1 MANQQILACN
11 LPPFA
16 GRDPSSTN
24 INKQEIEYPSTIPL
38 SVTIEAAWCVT
49 LHLYTGL
56 DQVSFE
62 SRVDGSTATKVC
74 EIQPHDSLATI
85 VSRLQRDRV
94 SDEDGYHYNTAI
106 IFQRIID
113 NECQYQL
120 SEILQPGMD
129 VALHV
134 AASGFQML
142 ARSAFM
148 ALHELR
154 NLGETFSHVLTS
166 FANNLKQTIRHV
178 GISGNDVA
186 QIVSWNSGNLTR
198 TECLI
203 HDEFSRVSHLYPH
216 KPAIESWDGDMSY
229 QELDVASNS
238 LAKKLA
244 QSGFNVGPGS
254 WVLFCFNKSRW
265 AIISMMAIIK
275 AGAAC
280 VPLDP
285 RHPPARVQQIVG
297 TTGAKVILVGEADIG
312 NRLSSNFPSLQVIN
326 VTKMDVDQGEDHPM
340 SSSKTSLTFENP
352 AIGLFTSGSTG
363 TPKGIIATHATI
375 CTGASSYA
383 CHIGA
388 DDNTRVLQFASYT
401 FDVCMVDVFTALLH
415 GGTLCIPSEEERMDG
430 LQEYIARTQPNWAAL
445 TPTVTRI
452 LDPVMSSSFLQ
463 KLLLVGEMVREP
475 DIEDWVNSGVS
486 VYNVYG
492 PAENN
497 LITTAAQVIK
507 GRASNVGRGVNT
519 RTWIADFERERL
531 VPIGAVGELICEGP
545 QLTPGYLND
554 PERTRTSFFDDL
566 EWIPRPSVDGNH
578 EQALPRRFYR
588 SGDLVRYCADGSLQ
602 CVGRLDSQV
611 KLGGQRV
618 ELSDIESHIQAHNA
632 AVLLPRAGPLQNKL
646 TAVLEGVSF
655 ISQPHPTC
663 SSTLFS
669 RCDLVA
675 VEKVTETLRA
685 SLPSYMCPS
694 VWISIDNLPS
704 STSGKL
710 DRKALMTKLETLS
723 QEEYLELVLD
733 GAIDGEEETTQV
745 DVRQQLLRE
754 VCSQVLNIPVGKIVM
769 ARSFAGHG
777 GDSITAMQASSLIK
791 RTQNLVVGVKDILT
805 CPTLAEAAS
814 RIRDA
819 TNSMQLPVAQPGKLY
834 PLSPIQRLFM
844 VTAPTSATWNH
855 YNQSVLMRLRERRE
869 VEDVKAALYS
879 LVRHHAMLRAR
890 FVKSSSGEWMQRI
903 LPEDE
908 CHLAFEYFPD
918 VVAFK
923 QKESVMLRARESLD
937 IEHGPLLRAQL
948 FEGQGEHGM
957 LLFIVSHH
965 LIVDLVSWRVIL
977 EEVEAYLNSPYKS
990 NSLPREAPASIAF
1003 LAWSEL
1009 QHEMAKGMRP
1019 DHTIPPRSYVPA
1031 PDFSYWGISPAR
1043 NVYRDVTEKRISL
1056 GDMTTRNVLYECH
1069 EALQTEPVDIF
1080 LAAILLS
1087 FKRAFPERP
1096 TPPVFNE
1103 GHGREPWNSELDVSR
1118 TVGWFTT
1125 MFPIYV
1131 SDISAGDVVDTVR
1144 RVKDFRKGTAD
1155 NGFQYFSTKYLHQE
1169 GRRLFKDHI
1178 PAEIM
1183 FNYEGRYQSL
1193 EKDDSLLMTEDWTAG
1208 EALSDSSPELQRFC
1222 LFELSAAVLVDGEL
1236 HFTMAWNSR
1245 ARYQE
1250 RISLW
1255 LTRLLPAVIDEIV
1268 TYLMLEKR
1276 QFTLSDLDQA
1286 GLSGYSDLDAL
1297 VSSLQTIPGVDGIEG
1312 VEDIYCGSPMQDA
1325 LALSQSRLKDG
1336 AYEIDITWE
1345 LTDSRHGSPRIDP
1358 NRLREAWN
1366 DVVARHAALRTVF
1379 LEATTSTKTAM
1390 IHQVILK
1397 KYRPSVILM
1406 DADNSVN
1413 ALDRLASCV
1422 SYKEKGLLVDKR
1434 PPHLLA
1440 ICSTAQGH
1448 TFVRFQVNHILFD
1461 GTSISPLLRD
1471 LSKAYQNSHGLQTE
1485 WNWKPFADFI
1495 RYIRDE
1501 DRREEDIAYW
1511 KTYLATARPCYFPA
1525 LTDEGTKHDGRANQ
1539 QRGSVKV
1546 PITRDVDQL
1555 GQFLAEMQVTMPTL
1569 IQLTWAT
1576 VLRMYTADTQIV
1588 FGYLA
1593 SGRDA
1598 PVDNIQEAVGPFISI
1613 LIHFLDF
1620 DDEENMSVADI
1631 LQRIQDRSARSI
1643 SHQSC
1648 SLAEIQGALGITGN
1662 SLLFNSGISFMSKW
1676 TKEMQLREKS
1686 TLLFEQIA
1694 VHDPTEFDVSLI
1706 VETGDDGVSGMSVSI
1721 DYRTATIG
1729 RQHATNIAASFDY
1742 LLSQITQDPSVPL
1755 SQIGGIS
1762 TLDTEQ
1768 IWDWNK
1774 VLTQP
1779 LEKCLHDIFIEKAL
1793 DSPSAEAISSWDGS
1807 MSYGQL
1813 HQLSTRLAKHLSQLG
1828 IGPET
1833 KVPLCF
1839 EKSIWTIVAIIG
1851 VLKAGGCFVLLDP
1864 AHPESRIWNIIDE
1877 IEASVMVCSPLTSKS
1892 KKLDTSTQRG
1902 DRHVTVLEL
1911 KSSFIN
1917 NLPLVNDEVPV
1928 CALVSPDNAAYV
1940 VFTSGTT
1947 GAPKGV
1953 VVTHRAIVTGLNELG
1968 RAAGMVDMGSETR
1981 TLQFASYAFDA
1992 SIGDIF
1998 CTLQNGGCVCVMCDD
2013 NRSPA
2018 DITDFIQRSRATY
2031 AGITPSF
2038 ASLLD
2043 PSSVPSLRVLCFSG
2057 EALSASQIEAWSG
2070 RVKIV
2075 NMYGPTEATVACIA
2089 KPEVN
2094 KTTAASNIGRAFR
2107 GTTWVV
2113 DENNHDQLRA
2123 VGAPGELLIEGPILA
2138 RGYFKRPEQ
2147 TAQAFIESPSW
2158 LKDERPNSR
2167 LYKTGDVVRYNTD
2180 GTISYIG
2187 RKDNQIKINGQRVEV
2202 SEIEHTLRA
2211 AIGSAAGPI
2220 IVELLKRKDLGEA
2233 DVLAAFIHVGGH
2245 DLAPELNHTTNN
2257 KKPSIIA
2264 HKPQLLDLFNSII
2277 SKLNS
2282 SGTSLPRYMVPQA
2295 FIPIETLPL
2304 TTSGKVDRRALQH
2317 ASNDLSRSD
2326 LFSFAISLDTD
2337 PHEQDTVIEAD
2348 EDALLAQLWENV
2360 LGVKVNGGQSN
2371 FFRLGGNSMAAMAL
2385 RAEARQAGFQ
2395 LSVADILANPALR
2408 DMAKAMSTS
2417 PSTSLRSNN
2426 STSSQS
2432 LPKSLPTT
2440 PDEDN
2445 LGVPPFSLLPGMDL
2459 SWDQKLSQEVFDSI
2473 GIRSSEIEDVFPCTP
2488 MQEGLMVL
2496 SAHREGHRA
2505 YALHAP
2511 FKLPSDLDR
2520 KRFKFSWETT
2530 TMIHSILRSRI
2541 VPNSQGSLIVVQ
2553 SSPILVDESTAST
2566 LDKHMEQQRNKH
2578 FGYGQ
2583 PLLRMTMVFEQSTQ
2597 CHYFVISIHHTLF
2610 DSWSFSL
2617 MWDTAIELY
2626 QGTQLSQP
2634 GPSFQSFVQQLKN
2647 APLSSSKEYWR
2658 SHLVEQDR
2666 EGFQFPPVPSA
2677 HKPIATASAT
2687 FRFSFQSSM
2696 AMSAGVTPSVLINA
2710 AWAILL
2716 SQYTTSSA
2724 VNFGVTLS
2732 GRDFPMPCLDQVVGP
2747 TIVTVPRQFHVNP
2760 NQTVLEFLEYMQQV
2774 TAASIPHQ
2782 HLGIQEIRALGLS
2795 AQQACN
2801 FSTLILVNHDMV
2813 DPRSSLSPLG
2823 ITPIEVDSIDFHP
2836 YPLAVEFSIGSESV
2850 FVNVGYDPICIGAP
2864 MVSHVM
2870 QQFDHILQSL
2880 CQSCYDPSG
2889 GSFPVNLAAIM
2900 TKVAPSQLHNMLSWN
2915 EDGHRYGESQQ
2926 FQSILDLIDAKV
2938 RANPLEIAVRADDG
2952 ALSYAELDR
2961 LANIVSHGISE
2972 GGSHPLG
2979 EFVGICFNK
2988 SAAAIVSMLAVLKSG
3003 SAFMPLGPSQP
3014 SARLESLLIGAEVQ
3028 TVLTSPAH
3036 VALLSTLP
3044 SHRRIVSVDLH
3055 DVAQRQQTQPC
3066 TSNHAIE
3073 ETQAAYL
3080 LYTSGTTGQ
3089 PKGVVIEHGAWSRA
3103 IASQIDFFGFT
3114 RQTRMLQFSNY
3125 TFDASIFEIF
3135 ITLCSGGLLCI
3146 PSEHSRVNDLEG
3158 YISQNELN
3166 TITLTPTVARVLRP
3180 EKLPHV
3186 KQCLFGGESLTQSDV
3201 KAWVQQGRRVTNCY
3215 GPTEACVFTCGRD
3228 IKVEAID
3235 TKSTNIGR
3243 PVGINAWIISPMTGS
3258 ICPIGAPGELC
3269 LEGHTLARGYHND
3282 PEKTRLSFST
3292 SLLDSIPGKK
3302 HGNRVYR
3309 TGDIVRYETDGT
3321 LDFLQRRDGQIKL
3334 RGHRIDVGEIEHHIQ
3349 HAMADDASFHSSTVQ
3364 LYWRDR
3370 RGYGEP
3376 EIAALLRMDMLHDET
3391 VHEVPCTL
3399 LSMTGKIP
3407 TSTKASQLRYKLRRL
3422 LPEYMIPS
3430 IFIAVAHFPTT
3441 ASGKL
3446 DKEFAQG
3453 CIEDLLARGQQEAEQ
3468 DETWSITETCV
3479 REWWST
3485 ILGVDASLINRH
3497 ENFFALGGN
3506 SIHAIRLVGLARSNS
3521 YRLQYEDIFSSPIL
3535 VDMVSHLLPIGHDD
3549 KEKPELLF
3557 PPEPFE
3563 LISGPDLEFV
3573 FDNLFPLHNISKNEV
3588 EDVYP
3593 CTALQESLMVET
3605 ARHRGAYMLVETVDV
3620 PASQVTRFQNAW
3632 LSVFKA
3638 YEILRTRIV
3647 LSHDQKH
3654 GAWQVV
3660 MKSHPLRWT
3669 EFPDVS
3675 SFVEFAYDS
3684 HDYGK
3689 PLIQLGI
3696 IDDLD
3701 KTNTQGNQDVVKYG
3715 FCIHHAAY
3723 DGWSL
3728 SNIWQ
3733 RIYQELSD
3741 SPPSYSFSH
3750 VTPYKSFIRNLTK
3763 QTSEQAIT
3771 HWEERFA
3778 GLSNTRLIPQS
3789 SHAEHQPLA
3798 TDSTQR
3804 TLQLPQL
3811 HDQGY
3816 LQGKTA
3822 AIAQAAWAKTICHYT
3837 ANNDTVFGTILSGR
3851 ESAAASISGI
3861 EAIAGPTIVT
3871 VPSRT
3876 IIDYS
3881 SSVSDLVAAV
3891 QRDNLSAIRFSHIGL
3906 EQISRINQD
3915 CRQACQFDSIF
3926 VVQPPLDKT
3935 MATTSTG
3942 VVRQTIDTKGFF
3954 SSPMI
3959 VEVQLSAEGKEV
3971 TVTISFDHIIVSW
3984 DLQSH
3989 QAELMLDTYI
3999 TILGN
4004 LFHSPE
4010 DRPLQSISALSP
4022 DHVAQIGKVNGSSAK
4037 TVRACVHDLVRKQVE
4052 LSPFLTAIDS
4062 WDGSMTYAELDDLS
4076 TSLAENLSYLGIKP
4090 EKAVCML
4097 FEKSKFAIVAM
4108 LGIAKAGGCFVPLN
4122 PQNPVKRLQHL
4133 VQTVDASIILTSP
4146 QYEELSTSLSRC
4158 KVMVVGPDTL
4168 PSPTAAFLKP
4178 PHTFHIPVE
4187 PQHTA
4192 YILFTSGSTGLPK
4205 GVVIEHQALCS
4216 SLIALTDRIGM
4227 GTHSRTLQ
4235 FNAYWF
4241 DGMLLEIFGTLIV
4254 GGTICSLSESGRMDD
4269 LPGSIE
4275 KIHANTIT
4283 TLATSVSRLIEPSS
4297 VPSLETVCLG
4307 GEPVLPSDRDRWA
4320 SKVKLLSV
4328 YGPTETCIIMLV
4340 GDMTRNSPATLLGQ
4354 PVGSRVWVVN
4364 HLKDNELAPLGG
4376 IGELFIESSGL
4387 ARHYLNEEDKSA
4399 ASFVFNQSWMVQ
4411 DQHVQE
4417 PRRVYKTG
4425 DLVRI
4430 SPDGTLTWIGRK
4442 DSSQVKIRGQRV
4454 ELAEIEETIRQHIP
4468 KTLPVA
4474 VEIFT
4479 PTSNDEMQILGAV
4492 VGTSSVVPEGSS
4504 DQVAAYMQKLTIDLM
4519 PKLKG
4524 TLPHHMVPSVF
4535 IPLSNL
4541 PFLSTGKL
4549 DRKTLH
4555 SLAIP
4560 LAVEMSKGTAT
4571 TTGQSPKTPKE
4582 KLLSDLWTEV
4592 LGSKE
4597 KPAGRTDNFFNVG
4610 GDSMMAMRLVAL
4622 ARYRGLA
4629 LTVVD
4634 IFKHPILS
4642 NMADVVEA
4650 LDHEEDLLKE
4660 GAHDARIVDEKAYT
4674 LSTLQHLSQQAM
4686 PICADKIEQIY
4697 PCTGMQEMFLNGTE
4711 AWPGAHVTQ
4720 WIFSL
4725 DKDIDMLALGKAI
4738 DRCIIRYPTM
4748 RTRIVRNIQTGQLVQ
4763 VVLHKGNE
4771 APWSVFLSEDVDS
4784 VVEQERQCHWMH
4796 SGLGEPLQRISLVQ
4810 NSSGPNHLIWSLNHA
4825 AYDAWSLGMMLRS
4838 IGQDYAK
4845 PQDDPETPLSFSG
4858 FIRHITKARNADS
4871 ESHSFWQTYLSDMGP
4886 QTLLFN
4892 YSAFKD
4898 PRQDCLAVYQ
4908 VSFPKREGKTPTSLI
4923 VAAWILLLARL
4934 THRIDITIAYLVT
4947 GRTLPLGGID
4957 TCPGPL
4963 ISKLPLRVRLPT
4975 ESTGICDAAD
4985 IVRTEMVRV
4994 MPHEHTGLDAMQSL
5008 TNQDAKVAPLHAASL
5023 LGHLPFD
5030 LAIHPAGHTD
5040 FSGAKGTGMA
5050 HVGQKVVV
5058 PPPGTFSAECSIVSE
5073 KDNITV
5079 DLAIIWDDRAVDK
5092 SGIDDII
5099 EIWREITTHDT

>member
-1 MANQQILACN
+1 MANTRILTCD
-11 LPPFA
+11 LTPFA
-16 GRDPSSTN
+16 GKDPNSTS
-24 INKQEIEYPSTIPL
+24 INKQEIEYSLTIP
-38 SVTIEAAWCVT
+38 SFVTIEAAWSVT
-49 LHLYTGL
+49 LHLYSGL
-56 DQVSFE
+56 NPVSFE
-62 SRVDGSTATKVC
+62 SRVDGSAATRVC

-85 VSRLQRDRV
+85 VTSLQRDRV
-94 SDEDGYHYNTAI
+94 NDEDRYHYNTGV
-106 IFQRIID
+106 IFQKTIN
-113 NECQYQL
+113 NEGQFHL
-120 SEILQPGMD
+120 SETLQPGLD
-129 VALHV
+129 VVLHV
-134 AASGFQML
+134 AGSGVQIL
-142 ARSAFM
+142 ARHTFM
-148 ALHELR
+148 ALDEVK
-154 NLGETFSHVLTS
+154 NLGKTFSHVLTS
-166 FANNLKQTIRHV
+166 FANNPDQTIRHV
-178 GISGNDVA
+178 GISGNDIA
-186 QIVSWNSGNLTR
+186 QIVSWNSGILTR

-229 QELDVASNS
+229 QELHMASDS
-238 LAKKLA
+238 LAGKLM
-244 QSGFNVGPGS
+244 QSAFNVGPGS
-254 WVLFCFNKSRW
+254 WVPFCFNKSRW
-265 AIISMMAIIK
+265 AIISMLAIIK

-285 RHPPARVQQIVG
+285 RHPPTRVQQIVG
-297 TTGAKVILVGEADIG
+297 TTGAKLILVGEAETG
-312 NRLSSNFPSLQVIN
+312 NRLSSDFPSLQVIN
-326 VTKMDVDQGEDHPM
+326 VTKMDLLQNEEHLA
-340 SSSKTSLTFENP
+340 SSSKTSLRSESP

-383 CHIGA
+383 CHVGA

-430 LQEYIARTQPNWAAL
+430 LEEYIARTRPNWAAL
-445 TPTVTRI
+445 TPTVARI
-452 LDPVMSSSFLQ
+452 LDPAMCSSFLQ
-463 KLLLVGEMVREP
+463 KLLLVGEMVRES
-475 DIEDWVNSGVS
+475 DIEGWVNSGVS

-497 LITTAAQVIK
+497 LITTAAQVVK
-507 GRASNVGRGVNT
+507 GRASSVGRGVNT
-519 RTWIADFERERL
+519 RTWIADFESERL
-531 VPIGAVGELICEGP
+531 MPIGAVGELICEGP
-545 QLTPGYLND
+545 QLTPAYLND
-554 PERTRTSFFDDL
+554 PERTRSSFFDDL
-566 EWIPRPSVDGNH
+566 EWIPCPSIGGNH
-578 EQALPRRFYR
+578 EQSFSRRFYR

-618 ELSDIESHIQAHNA
+618 ELSDIESHIQSHNA
-632 AVLLPRAGPLQNKL
+632 AVLVPRAGPLQDKL
-646 TAVLEGVSF
+646 IAVLEGVS
-655 ISQPHPTC
+655 STPQTRPTC
-663 SSTLFS
+663 SSSPFS

-675 VEKVTETLRA
+675 VKEVIKTLRA

-694 VWISIDNLPS
+694 VWISIGNLPS
-704 STSGKL
+704 SASGKL
-710 DRKALMTKLETLS
+710 DRKALITKFETLS

-733 GAIDGEEETTQV
+733 GDMEGEKESTHANI
-745 DVRQQLLRE
+745 RQQLLRE
-754 VCSQVLNIPVGKIVM
+754 VCSQVLNIPVGKIAM

-819 TNSMQLPVAQPGKLY
+819 TNSLQLPVTRPGKLY
-834 PLSPIQRLFM
+834 SLSPIQRLFM

-869 VEDVKAALYS
+869 VEDVKEALYS
-879 LVRHHAMLRAR
+879 LVRRHAMLRAR
-890 FVKSSSGEWMQRI
+890 FARSSSGEWMQRI

-908 CHLAFEYFPD
+908 CHLSFEYFPD
-918 VVAFK
+918 VVGFK
-923 QKESVMLRARESLD
+923 QKESLMLRARESLD
-937 IEHGPLLRAQL
+937 IERGPLLRAQL
-948 FEGQGEHGM
+948 FEGQGQHGM

-965 LIVDLVSWRVIL
+965 LIVDLVSWRVML
-977 EEVEAYLNSPYKS
+977 EEVEASLVSPYKH
-990 NSLPREAPASIAF
+990 NSLLREAPTSIPF

-1019 DHTIPPRSYVPA
+1019 DHTIPPRSNVPP
-1031 PDFSYWGISPAR
+1031 PDFSYWGISPVR

-1056 GDMTTRNVLYECH
+1056 GDITTRNVLYKCH
-1069 EALQTEPVDIF
+1069 EALHTEPVDIF

-1169 GRRLFKDHI
+1169 GRRLFRDHI

-1193 EKDDSLLMTEDWTAG
+1193 EKDESLLMTEDWKAG
-1208 EALSDSSPELQRFC
+1208 EALSDSSPDLQRFC

-1276 QFTLSDLDQA
+1276 QFTLSDLDLA
-1286 GLSGYSDLDAL
+1286 GLSDYSDLDAL
-1297 VSSLQTIPGVDGIEG
+1297 VSSLHTIPGVDGTEG
-1312 VEDIYCGSPMQDA
+1312 LEDVYCGSPMQDA
-1325 LALSQSRLKDG
+1325 LALSQSTSKDG
-1336 AYEIDITWE
+1336 AYEIDITWKV
-1345 LTDSRHGSPRIDP
+1345 TDSRDGSPRIDL
-1358 NRLREAWN
+1358 NRLSEAWN
-1366 DVVARHAALRTVF
+1366 DVVARHAVLRTVF
-1379 LEATTSTKTAM
+1379 LEATTSTKTSM
-1390 IHQVILK
+1390 IHQVVLK
-1397 KYRPSVILM
+1397 KYQPSVVLM
-1406 DADNSVN
+1406 DADTSVD

-1448 TFVRFQVNHILFD
+1448 TFVRLQVNHILFD

-1471 LSKAYQNSHGLQTE
+1471 LSKAYQNSQGLQTE
-1485 WNWKPFADFI
+1485 WTWKPFADFI

-1511 KTYLATARPCYFPA
+1511 KTYLATARPCHFPA
-1525 LTDEGTKHDGRANQ
+1525 LTDEGTKHDGKANQ
-1539 QRGSVKV
+1539 QRGSVQV
-1546 PITRDVDQL
+1546 PLTRDAAQL
-1555 GQFLAEMQVTMPTL
+1555 GQFLAEMEVTMPTL
-1569 IQLTWAT
+1569 IQLTWAM

-1598 PVDNIQEAVGPFISI
+1598 PVDNIQDAVGPFISI

-1620 DDEENMSVADI
+1620 DDEENMSVADV
-1631 LQRIQDRSARSI
+1631 LRRIQDRSARSI

-1648 SLAEIQGALGITGN
+1648 SLAEIQGALGIGGN

-1676 TKEMQLREKS
+1676 TREMQLRDRS
-1686 TLLFEQIA
+1686 ALLFEQIA
-1694 VHDPTEFDVSLI
+1694 AHDPTEFDVSLI
-1706 VETGDDGVSGMSVSI
+1706 VETGDDGVNGMSVFI

-1742 LLSQITQDPSVPL
+1742 LLSEITQDPSLPL

-1762 TLDTEQ
+1762 THDTEQ

-1774 VLTQP
+1774 VLTVP

-1793 DSPSAEAISSWDGS
+1793 ESPSAEAISSWDGS

-1813 HQLSTRLAKHLSQLG
+1813 HQLSSRLAKHLAQLG
-1828 IGPET
+1828 VGPET

-1839 EKSIWTIVAIIG
+1839 EKSIWTIVATIG

-1864 AHPESRIWNIIDE
+1864 SHPESRIWSIIDE
-1877 IEASVMVCSPLTSKS
+1877 IEASVLICSPLTNKS
-1892 KKLDTSTQRG
+1892 KKLDALTERG

-1911 KSSFIN
+1911 KPSFIN
-1917 NLPLVNDEVPV
+1917 NLPLVKDEASI
-1928 CALVSPDNAAYV
+1928 CASVSPDNAAYV

-1947 GAPKGV
+1947 GTPKGV
-1953 VVTHRAIVTGLNELG
+1953 VVTHQAIVTGLIELS

-2018 DITDFIQRSRATY
+2018 DITDFIQRNRVTY

-2057 EALSASQIEAWSG
+2057 EALSASQIEVWSG
-2070 RVKIV
+2070 RVKII

-2089 KPEVN
+2089 KPEVE

-2138 RGYFKRPEQ
+2138 REYFKRPEQ

-2158 LKDERPNSR
+2158 LKDKRPTSR
-2167 LYKTGDVVRYNTD
+2167 LYKTGDMVRYNTD

-2211 AIGSAAGPI
+2211 TAGSAAGPI

-2233 DVLAAFIHVGGH
+2233 DVLAAFIYVGGH
-2245 DLAPELNHTTNN
+2245 DLALESDQAINN
-2257 KKPSIIA
+2257 KKSSIIA
-2264 HKPQLLDLFNSII
+2264 QNPQLLELFDTIT
-2277 SKLNS
+2277 SKLTF
-2282 SGTSLPRYMVPQA
+2282 SGSSLPRYMWPQA
-2295 FIPIETLPL
+2295 FIPIERLPL

-2317 ASNDLSRSD
+2317 ASSGLGRSE
-2326 LFSFAISLDTD
+2326 LFSFVASLDTN
-2337 PHEQDTVIEAD
+2337 PHEQNTGIEAD
-2348 EDALLAQLWENV
+2348 GDTLLAQLWENV
-2360 LGVKVNGGQSN
+2360 LGVKANGGQSN
-2371 FFRLGGNSMAAMAL
+2371 FFRLGGNSMAAMGL
-2385 RAEARQAGFQ
+2385 RAEAIQAGFQ
-2395 LSVADILANPALR
+2395 LSVADILANPTLR
-2408 DMAKAMSTS
+2408 DMAKAMIPS
-2417 PSTSLRSNN
+2417 PSTSLRLAS
-2426 STSSQS
+2426 STSSHS

-2440 PDEDN
+2440 PDEHN
-2445 LGVPPFSLLPGMDL
+2445 MAVLPFSLLPGIEL
-2459 SWDQKLSQEVFDSI
+2459 SWDQELSQEICDST
-2473 GIRSSEIEDVFPCTP
+2473 GIRPSEIEDVFPCTP
-2488 MQEGLMVL
+2488 MQEGLMVS
-2496 SAHREGHRA
+2496 SAHREGHGA
-2505 YALHAP
+2505 YTLHAP
-2511 FKLPSDLDR
+2511 FKLPTDLDR
-2520 KRFKFSWETT
+2520 ERFKMSWEST

-2553 SSPILVDESTAST
+2553 SSPVHVRESTAST
-2566 LDKHMEQQRNKH
+2566 LDKHIEQQRSKD

-2583 PLLRMTMVFEQSTQ
+2583 PLLRMAIVFDQSTQ

-2610 DSWSFSL
+2610 DGWSFSL

-2626 QGTQLSQP
+2626 QGTQLVQP
-2634 GPSFQSFVQQLKN
+2634 RPSFQSFVQQLKS
-2647 APLSSSKEYWR
+2647 APLSSSKEYWK

-2666 EGFQFPPVPSA
+2666 EGFQFPTVPAA

-2687 FRFSFQSSM
+2687 FRFSFQSKV
-2696 AMSAGVTPSVLINA
+2696 AVSAGVTPSVLINA

-2716 SQYTTSSA
+2716 SQYTTSST

-2732 GRDFPMPCLDQVVGP
+2732 GRDFPMPYLDQVVGP
-2747 TIVTVPRQFHVNP
+2747 TIVTMPRQFHVAP
-2760 NQTVLEFLEYMQQV
+2760 NQTVLEFLEYVQQV

-2782 HLGIQEIRALGLS
+2782 HLGMQEIRALDWS

-2813 DPRSSLSPLG
+2813 DLRSSLSPLG
-2823 ITPIEVDSIDFHP
+2823 ITPVEVDSVDFHP
-2836 YPLAVEFSIGSESV
+2836 YPFAVEFSLGPESV
-2850 FVNVGYDPICIGAP
+2850 SVNVGYDPICIGAS

-2870 QQFDHILQSL
+2870 QQFKHILQNL
-2880 CQSCYDPSG
+2880 CQSCHDPSE

-2900 TKVAPSQLHNMLSWN
+2900 TEIAPTQLHNMLSWN

-2938 RANPLEIAVRADDG
+2938 RVNPLEIAVRAEDG
-2952 ALSYAELDR
+2952 VLSYAELDQ
-2961 LANIVSHGISE
+2961 LANIVSHGISK
-2972 GGSHPLG
+2972 GGSHPGG
-2979 EFVGICFNK
+2979 EFVGICFDK

-3028 TVLTSPAH
+3028 IVLTSPAH
-3036 VALLSTLP
+3036 IKLLSTLP

-3055 DVAQRQQTQPC
+3055 DVAQRQQTQPYN
-3066 TSNHAIE
+3066 SNHALE
-3073 ETQAAYL
+3073 ETRAAYL

-3089 PKGVVIEHGAWSRA
+3089 PKGVVVEHGAWSRA

-3114 RQTRMLQFSNY
+3114 RHTRMLQFSNY

-3158 YISQNELN
+3158 YISHNELN
-3166 TITLTPTVARVLRP
+3166 TITLTPTVARVLHP

-3215 GPTEACVFTCGRD
+3215 GPTEACVFACGRD
-3228 IKVEAID
+3228 IEVEAID

-3243 PVGINAWIISPMTGS
+3243 PVGINAWVISPMTGS

-3292 SLLDSIPGKK
+3292 SLLDSIPGKN
-3302 HGNRVYR
+3302 HGKRVYR

-3321 LDFLQRRDGQIKL
+3321 LDFLGRRDGQVKV

-3349 HAMADDASFHSSTVQ
+3349 HAMADDPSFHSSTVQ

-3370 RGYGEP
+3370 KGYGEP
-3376 EIAALLRMDMLHDET
+3376 EITALLRMDMLHDET

-3399 LSMTGKIP
+3399 LSMTSKIP
-3407 TSTKASQLRYKLRRL
+3407 TSAKASQLRYRLRRL
-3422 LPEYMIPS
+3422 LPEYMVPS
-3430 IFIAVAHFPTT
+3430 IFIAVARFPTT

-3446 DKEFAQG
+3446 DKDFAQS
-3453 CIEDLLARGQQEAEQ
+3453 CIEHLLAQGKPEVEQ
-3468 DETWSITETCV
+3468 DETWSVAETRV

-3485 ILGVDASLINRH
+3485 ILGVDVSLISRH
-3497 ENFFALGGN
+3497 GNFFVLGGN
-3506 SIHAIRLVGLARSNS
+3506 SIHAIRLVGLARSKS
-3521 YRLQYEDIFSSPIL
+3521 YRLQYEDIFSSPAL
-3535 VDMVSHLLPIGHDD
+3535 VDMVSRLLPIGHDD
-3549 KEKPELLF
+3549 ENKPELLSS
-3557 PPEPFE
+3557 PEPFE
-3563 LISGPDLEFV
+3563 LISEPDLKSV
-3573 FDNLFPLHNISKNEV
+3573 FDTVLPSHNISKNEV

-3620 PASQVTRFQNAW
+3620 PASQVTHFQDAW
-3632 LSVFKA
+3632 FAVFNV
-3638 YEILRTRIV
+3638 YEILRTTIV
-3647 LSHDQKH
+3647 LSHGQKH

-3669 EFPDVS
+3669 EFPDVD
-3675 SFVEFAYDS
+3675 SFIEFAYDS

-3696 IDDLD
+3696 LDDSD
-3701 KTNTQGNQDVVKYG
+3701 KADKEGKQNVVRCG

-3741 SPPSYSFSH
+3741 SPPSSSFNH
-3750 VTPYKSFIRNLTK
+3750 VTPYKSFIRNLIQ
-3763 QTSEQAIT
+3763 QTSEQAIA
-3771 HWEERFA
+3771 HWGERFA
-3778 GLSNTRLIPQS
+3778 GLSNTRLIPRS
-3789 SHAEHQPLA
+3789 SHTEHRPLA

-3804 TLQLPQL
+3804 AVQLSRL
-3811 HDQGY
+3811 HDQSH

-3822 AIAQAAWAKTICHYT
+3822 TIAQAAWAMTICHYT

-3851 ESAAASISGI
+3851 ESAAGSISGI

-3876 IIDYS
+3876 VIDYG
-3881 SSVSDLVAAV
+3881 SSVSDLVAVV
-3891 QRDNLSAIRFSHIGL
+3891 QRNNLSAIRFSHIGL
-3906 EQISRINQD
+3906 EQISRIDQD

-3935 MATTSTG
+3935 MGTTSTG
-3942 VVRQTIDTKGFF
+3942 VVRQTVDTRGFF

-3959 VEVQLSAEGKEV
+3959 VEVQLSEDGEEV
-3971 TVTISFDHIIVSW
+3971 TVTMSFDPIIVSW
-3984 DLQSH
+3984 DLQNH

-4004 LFHSPE
+4004 LVHLPE
-4010 DRPLQSISALSP
+4010 ETPLQRISALSL
-4022 DHVAQIGKVNGSSAK
+4022 DHITQIGTVNGSSTK
-4037 TVRACVHDLVRKQVE
+4037 SVRACVHDLVRKQVE

-4076 TSLAENLSYLGIKP
+4076 TSLAQKLSYLGIKP
-4090 EKAVCML
+4090 QKAVCML
-4097 FEKSKFAIVAM
+4097 FEKSKWAIVAM
-4108 LGIAKAGGCFVPLN
+4108 LGVAKAGGCFVPLN

-4133 VQTVDASIILTSP
+4133 VQTVDALVILTSP
-4146 QYEELSTSLSRC
+4146 QHQELSTSLSLC
-4158 KVMVVGPDTL
+4158 KVMVIGPNSL
-4168 PSPTAAFLKP
+4168 PLPTATFLKP
-4178 PHTFHIPVE
+4178 PHTSHLPVE
-4187 PQHTA
+4187 AQHTA

-4216 SLIALTDRIGM
+4216 SLVALTDRIGM

-4235 FNAYWF
+4235 FNSYWF

-4254 GGTICSLSESGRMDD
+4254 GGTICGLSESERMND
-4269 LPGSIE
+4269 LAGSIE
-4275 KIHANTIT
+4275 RIHANTIT

-4340 GDMTRNSPATLLGQ
+4340 GDMKCNSPATLLGQ

-4376 IGELFIESSGL
+4376 IGELFIEGPGL
-4387 ARHYLNEEDKSA
+4387 ARHYLNDEDKSA
-4399 ASFVFNQSWMVQ
+4399 ATFVSGQPWMVQ
-4411 DQHVQE
+4411 EPHLQE

-4425 DLVRI
+4425 DLVRM
-4430 SPDGTLTWIGRK
+4430 SPDGTVTWIGRK

-4454 ELAEIEETIRQHIP
+4454 ELAEIEEVIRQHIP
-4468 KTLPVA
+4468 KAIPVA
-4474 VEIFT
+4474 VDIFT
-4479 PTSNDEMQILGAV
+4479 PSNNDEMQILGAV
-4492 VGTSSVVPEGSS
+4492 LATSSVVPGGSS
-4504 DQVAAYMQKLTIDLM
+4504 DQVAAFMQKLTVDLM

-4535 IPLSNL
+4535 IPLSDL

-4555 SLAIP
+4555 NLAIP

-4571 TTGQSPKTPKE
+4571 TSGQAPRTPKE

-4592 LGSKE
+4592 LGSQE

-4634 IFKHPILS
+4634 IFNYPILS
-4642 NMADVVEA
+4642 NMADMVQA
-4650 LDHEEDLLKE
+4650 LDHDEDSLKE
-4660 GAHDARIVDEKAYT
+4660 EPHDARTVDEKAYN

-4697 PCTGMQEMFLNGTE
+4697 PCTGMQEMFLYGSE

-4725 DKDIDMLALGKAI
+4725 DESVDILALGKAI

-4748 RTRIVRNIQTGQLVQ
+4748 RTRIVRNVQTGQLVQ
-4763 VVLHKGNE
+4763 VVLRKGNE
-4771 APWSVFLSEDVDS
+4771 APWSVFLSKDADS
-4784 VVEQERQCHWMH
+4784 AMEQERQCHWMQ

-4810 NSSGPNHLIWSLNHA
+4810 NSSGPTHLIWSLNHA

-4838 IGQDYAK
+4838 IGQYYAK
-4845 PQDDPETPLSFSG
+4845 PEDDSETSLPFSG
-4858 FIRHITKARNADS
+4858 FIRHIAKARNTGS
-4871 ESHSFWQTYLSDMGP
+4871 ESRSFWQTYLSDMGP

-4892 YSAFKD
+4892 YSSLKD
-4898 PRQDCLAVYQ
+4898 PRQDCLAVYR

-4923 VAAWILLLARL
+4923 AAAWILLLARL

-4985 IVRTEMVRV
+4985 VVRTEMVRV

-5008 TNQDAKVAPLHAASL
+5008 TSQDAEATPLHAASL

-5040 FSGAKGTGMA
+5040 FSGAKATGMA
-5050 HVGQKVVV
+5050 HVGQRVVV

-5073 KDNITV
+5073 NDNIEV
-5079 DLAIIWDDRAVDK
+5079 DISMIWDDRAVDK
-5092 SGIDDII
+5092 KGVDDII
-5099 EIWREITTHDT
+5099 GTWGEIITEDT